1 MGFFGRSATDETPQT
16 ISCRCCIAGG
26 GPAGMMLG
34 FLLARAGVDTIV
46 LEKHADFLRDF
57 RGDTIH
63 PSTLEAMHD
72 LGLLEDF
79 LKLPHQKLRQGE
91 VKIGDVTIP
100 FVDFSHLPVHAKFVA
115 LMPQWDFLDFLA
127 EQAKQYPGFRLLMSA
142 EVDGL
147 IEEGGT
153 GAGVTAK
160 TNDGQLT
167 IRADLTIG
175 AAGRHSLVRREAG
188 LIPLDIGAPMDALWF
203 RLSRRATDA
212 DDFLGRVD
220 AGQILVVFNR
230 GEYWQCAYVIAKG
243 SAERLKAQGIGSL
256 RGHISAL
263 APFLADVVDNL
274 QSFDD
279 VKLLTV
285 AVDRLPL
292 WHKPGL
298 LCIGDAAHAMSPV
311 GGVGVNLAIQD
322 AIAAANIL
330 CPALRGNGPLSDQL
344 LAQVQTRREW
354 PTKVIQGM
362 QVAVQKRVISRVLGG
377 TGKVKP
383 PWVLRLFIYFP
394 ILRRLPARL
403 MGLGVRRERVTS
415 PVMEDRVA
423 DRLR

>member
-1 MGFFGRSATDETPQT
+1 MDETPQT
-16 ISCRCCIAGG
+16 ISCRCCIVGG

-34 FLLARAGVDTIV
+34 LLLARAGVDTIV

-63 PSTLEAMHD
+63 PSTLEAMYD

-79 LKLPHQKLRQGE
+79 LKVPHQELRQGE

-127 EQAKQYPGFRLLMSA
+127 DRAKRYPCFRLLMSA
-142 EVDGL
+142 EVDSL
-147 IEEGGT
+147 IEVDGSV
-153 GAGVTAK
+153 AGVTAK
-160 TNDGQLT
+160 SKDGRLT
-167 IRADLTIG
+167 IRADLTLG
-175 AAGRHSLVRREAG
+175 ADGRHSLVRREAG
-188 LIPLDIGAPMDALWF
+188 FMPLEIGAPMDALWF
-203 RLSRRATDA
+203 RLSRRTIDT

-243 SAERLKAQGIGSL
+243 SADRLKAQGIGSL
-256 RGHISAL
+256 RDHISAL
-263 APFLADVVDNL
+263 APFLADRVDEL

-285 AVDRLPL
+285 AIDRLPL

-311 GGVGVNLAIQD
+311 GGVGINLAI
-322 AIAAANIL
+322 
-330 CPALRGNGPLSDQL
+330 
-344 LAQVQTRREW
+344 
-354 PTKVIQGM
+354 
-362 QVAVQKRVISRVLGG
+362 
-377 TGKVKP
+377 
-383 PWVLRLFIYFP
+383 
-394 ILRRLPARL
+394 
-403 MGLGVRRERVTS
+403 
-415 PVMEDRVA
+415 
-423 DRLR
+423 

>member
-1 MGFFGRSATDETPQT
+1 MNETPQT
-16 ISCRCCIAGG
+16 ISCRCCIVGG

-63 PSTLEAMHD
+63 PSTLEAMHE

-79 LKLPHQKLRQGE
+79 LKLPHQELRQGE
-91 VKIGDVTIP
+91 VKIGDATIP

-127 EQAKQYPGFRLLMSA
+127 ERAKRYPSFRLLMST

-147 IEEGGT
+147 IGEEGRV
-153 GAGVTAK
+153 AGVAAK
-160 TNDGQLT
+160 TKDGQLT

-175 AAGRHSLVRREAG
+175 ADGRHSLVRREAG
-188 LIPLDIGAPMDALWF
+188 FVPLDIGAPMDALWF
-203 RLSRRATDA
+203 KLSRRTTDA
-212 DDFLGRVD
+212 DGFLGRVD
-220 AGQILVVFNR
+220 AGRILVVFNR

-243 SAERLKAQGIGSL
+243 SAERLKTQGISSL
-256 RGHISAL
+256 RDHISTL
-263 APFLADVVDNL
+263 APFLADRVDGL

-311 GGVGVNLAIQD
+311 GGVGINLAIQD

-330 CPALRGNGPLSDQL
+330 ALPLRGKGPPSDQL
-344 LAQVQTRREW
+344 LAQVQKRREW
-354 PTKVIQGM
+354 PTKVIQAI
-362 QVAVQKRVISRVLGG
+362 QVVIQKRIISRVLGG
-377 TGKVKP
+377 TGKIAP
-383 PWVLRLFIYFP
+383 PRFLRLFVAFP
-394 ILRRLPARL
+394 VLRRLPARL

-415 PVMEDRVA
+415 PARAVPHA
-423 DRLR
+423 ANHPN

>member
-1 MGFFGRSATDETPQT
+1 
-16 ISCRCCIAGG
+16 
-26 GPAGMMLG
+26 MMLG

-72 LGLLEDF
+72 LGLLDDF
-79 LKLPHQKLRQGE
+79 LKLPHQEVRQGE

-100 FVDFSHLPVHAKFVA
+100 MVDFSHLPVHAKFVA

-127 EQAKQYPGFRLLMSA
+127 DRAKQYPCFRLLMSA
-142 EVDGL
+142 EVEGL
-147 IEEGGT
+147 IGEEGKV
-153 GAGVTAK
+153 AGVTAK
-160 TNDGQLT
+160 TKDGQLT

-175 AAGRHSLVRREAG
+175 ADGRHSLVRREAG
-188 LIPLDIGAPMDALWF
+188 FVPLDIGAPMDALWF
-203 RLSRRATDA
+203 RLSRGTSDA
-212 DDFLGRVD
+212 GMLLGRVD

-243 SAERLKAQGIGSL
+243 STDRLKTQGISSL
-256 RGHISAL
+256 RHHISAL
-263 APFLADVVDNL
+263 APFLADRVAEL
-274 QSFDD
+274 ESFDD

-311 GGVGVNLAIQD
+311 GGVGINLAIQD

-330 CPALRGNGPLSDQL
+330 SPALRGKGPLSDRL
-344 LAQVQTRREW
+344 LAQVQKRREW
-354 PTKVIQGM
+354 PTKVIQAV
-362 QVAVQKRVISRVLGG
+362 QVVVQKRIISRVLGSA
-377 TGKVKP
+377 GKVEP
-383 PWVLRLFIYFP
+383 PRLLRLFIAFP

-415 PVMEDRVA
+415 PVRA
-423 DRLR
+423 IQ